1 MTKRCLVFVHAHP
14 DDETLATGG
23 TIARYADAG
32 HHVVLITCTNGE
44 EGEIAEVPDLGT
56 LEEIKPRLGEIRRV
70 ELEAACRVLGNIDLR
85 MLGYHDSG
93 MDGTPEN
100 EATHAFMNEDL
111 DAVASRI
118 AEICSEVGADV
129 VVTYN
134 AYGGYGHPDHIK
146 AHHAAMLAAE
156 RCNIAKVYHHAFP
169 KSLLQAGRALFGEDF
184 FSEEEIERVGTD
196 DALVTTSIEVTQYVK
211 RKMDALKAHRT
222 QLGTIAP
229 FLAMPEELHVLA
241 LGTEHYVLARSSVP
255 SPEGI
260 ENDLLL
266 GL

>member
-1 MTKRCLVFVHAHP
+1 
-14 DDETLATGG
+14 
-23 TIARYADAG
+23 
-32 HHVVLITCTNGE
+32 
-44 EGEIAEVPDLGT
+44 
-56 LEEIKPRLGEIRRV
+56 
-70 ELEAACRVLGNIDLR
+70 
-85 MLGYHDSG
+85 
-93 MDGTPEN
+93 
-100 EATHAFMNEDL
+100 
-111 DAVASRI
+111 
-118 AEICSEVGADV
+118 
-129 VVTYN
+129 
-134 AYGGYGHPDHIK
+134 
-146 AHHAAMLAAE
+146 
-156 RCNIAKVYHHAFP
+156 
-169 KSLLQAGRALFGEDF
+169 
-184 FSEEEIERVGTD
+184 VGTD